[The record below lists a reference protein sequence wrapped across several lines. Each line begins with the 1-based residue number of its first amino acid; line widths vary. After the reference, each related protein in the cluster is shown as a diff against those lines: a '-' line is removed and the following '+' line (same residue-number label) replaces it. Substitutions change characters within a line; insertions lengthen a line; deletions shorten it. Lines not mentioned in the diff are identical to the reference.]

1 MYMQPQREQQQ
12 QEDQQQ
18 RQQHFLM
25 KDFPNSNV
33 HAFEKLNIYIY
44 ERSILIYIYIMIN
57 PLQSK

>member
-1 MYMQPQREQQQ
+1 MQPQREQQQ

-44 ERSILIYIYIMIN
+44 ERSI
-57 PLQSK
+57 